1 MGLINQLIT
10 GPPHLVAILDYP
22 FGSLNLGPQQLFRG
36 SRHVGASPSNSDFPR
51 RIRWESDGFAV
62 VVGMCKGQS
71 AAWTQG
77 DWRSLEWGKRATC
90 LRQSSLLKKSI
101 QPDQLNVL
109 IWYCRYLRMQYIYI
123 YTNMYIYIYTY
134 IYILHY
140 IAIYLVMFI

>member
-101 QPDQLNVL
+101 QPDQNVL

-123 YTNMYIYIYTY
+123 YTNMYIYIYIY
-134 IYILHY
+134 IYIYCIILQ
-140 IAIYLVMFI
+140 FIW